1 MKTLALVLASAAL
14 ALPAAAA
21 TPTTRLTIT
30 TELENGRGVH
40 TYTLTCGPASVRNL
54 PNGALRPLDA
64 CRALTLAARI
74 YLPRLST
81 RLAGCNYLVAPRRAT
96 IAGYR
101 NGRRVRTFVDSAAAT
116 GGSSRGPRSIRLLL
130 RQADQQLVTALAL
143 RTTRRSTGRR

>member
-1 MKTLALVLASAAL
+1 MKTLALVTLASVAL

-30 TELENGRGVH
+30 TELENGRGAH

-64 CRALTLAARI
+64 CRALTLVGARI

-81 RLAGCNYLVAPRRAT
+81 RLKGCNYLVAPRKAT
-96 IAGYR
+96 IAGFR
-101 NGRRVRTFVDSAAAT
+101 NGRRVRTFVEL
-116 GGSSRGPRSIRLLL
+116 GGCDRLLV
-130 RQADQQLVTALAL
+130 A
-143 RTTRRSTGRR
+143 RTTLNRFVYFFDKPTSS